1 MFDGKIIIKIPKCVA
16 SNRPMLHPVTALGIP
31 WHPLASLGIPWDPLG
46 SLGIPWDPLGHRTR
60 WTAHRATGCAS
71 WRKSPAIGWASPVVN
86 FDPQK

>member
-46 SLGIPWDPLGHRTR
+46 SLGIPWVTGHDGRPTVRLDVHLGEKVLRLDGH
-60 WTAHRATGCAS
+60 
-71 WRKSPAIGWASPVVN
+71 
-86 FDPQK
+86 PQW

>member
-46 SLGIPWDPLGHRTR
+46 SLGSPDTMDGPPCDWMCILEKKSCDWMGIPSGE
-60 WTAHRATGCAS
+60 
-71 WRKSPAIGWASPVVN
+71 
-86 FDPQK
+86 F